1 MSEMMSYMYTS
12 DIITKRES
20 NNFGEYGFALDEKSV
35 VRLVLQVNVETKRTV
50 PNCIHCE
57 ALVVAAFSRYPTC
70 FNNIMLFIQQ
80 RKQANVCAM
89 SEILDNV
96 DLGTIV

>member
-35 VRLVLQVNVETKRTV
+35 VRLVLQIDIETKSTV
-50 PNCIHCE
+50 PYRIHRE
-57 ALVVAAFSRYPTC
+57 ALVVAEFSRFPTRL
-70 FNNIMLFIQQ
+70 NNNLIY
-80 RKQANVCAM
+80 QAKKTNQFMCN
-89 SEILDNV
+89 ERN
-96 DLGTIV
+96 T